1 MEPSGSRLRA
11 EMRNASGAAWTYSS
25 HYGLLALTGPEGG
38 LLALFLALLLR
49 AFSGRKGPREASPQP
64 VPPDVVSSFER
75 AQTVGSLPQMPTGDG
90 DTKNA
95 KRTFL
100 CSDPEVAPSSSAHVA
115 RLSRRGP
122 GHGPRGT
129 STGSQV
135 ARDGSYVWYRSRYGY
150 MSELENR
157 KRRGPPH
164 GPSRR
169 IAPEASRPPVE
180 ACVQTH
186 GNAVTAPLWPVAP
199 PPGGWVHPGTY
210 PGVYHTG
217 LRPRGAA
224 WGPHEPRIRGVGV
237 WGGLGPRWNTRL
249 YLVAYIFY
257 VTTSG
262 SFGLPD
268 RAQ

>member
-1 MEPSGSRLRA
+1 
-11 EMRNASGAAWTYSS
+11 
-25 HYGLLALTGPEGG
+25 
-38 LLALFLALLLR
+38 
-49 AFSGRKGPREASPQP
+49 
-64 VPPDVVSSFER
+64 
-75 AQTVGSLPQMPTGDG
+75 MPTGDG

-186 GNAVTAPLWPVAP
+186 GNAVTAPCGLWHRSPMAGTIQAHAPVYTTP
-199 PPGGWVHPGTY
+199 VSGRGE
-210 PGVYHTG
+210 
-217 LRPRGAA
+217 PRGGLTNLGSEASA
-224 WGPHEPRIRGVGV
+224 CGVV
-237 WGGLGPRWNTRL
+237 WGQCGTRD
-249 YLVAYIFY
+249 YISLHTYF
-257 VTTSG
+257 
-262 SFGLPD
+262 
-268 RAQ
+268 R

>member
-1 MEPSGSRLRA
+1 MEPSVSRLRA
-11 EMRNASGAAWTYSS
+11 EMRNASGAAWTCSS
-25 HYGLLALTGPEGG
+25 HYGLAALTGPEGG

-64 VPPDVVSSFER
+64 VPPDVVSICNGSR
-75 AQTVGSLPQMPTGDG
+75 AAGSLAQTPSGDG
-90 DTKNA
+90 DTENEKG
-95 KRTFL
+95 TL
-100 CSDPEVAPSSSAHVA
+100 SSSDPEVAPSSSAHVA

-150 MSELENR
+150 MSELESR

-199 PPGGWVHPGTY
+199 PPSGWVHPGTC

-237 WGGLGPRWNTRL
+237 RGGLGQRCNTRL
-249 YLVAYIFY
+249 YLVAYISY

>member
-1 MEPSGSRLRA
+1 MKTAPRSEQAGAQGYQIGLRSGSMLVGKAIAGSASWSTDTFCRPSTPRWSRRRNGSRA
-11 EMRNASGAAWTYSS
+11 A
-25 HYGLLALTGPEGG
+25 
-38 LLALFLALLLR
+38 
-49 AFSGRKGPREASPQP
+49 
-64 VPPDVVSSFER
+64 
-75 AQTVGSLPQMPTGDG
+75 GSLPQTPTGDG

-95 KRTFL
+95 KRTVS

-237 WGGLGPRWNTRL
+237 WGGLGPMWNTRL
-249 YLVAYIFY
+249 CLAAYIF
-257 VTTSG
+257 
-262 SFGLPD
+262 
-268 RAQ
+268 